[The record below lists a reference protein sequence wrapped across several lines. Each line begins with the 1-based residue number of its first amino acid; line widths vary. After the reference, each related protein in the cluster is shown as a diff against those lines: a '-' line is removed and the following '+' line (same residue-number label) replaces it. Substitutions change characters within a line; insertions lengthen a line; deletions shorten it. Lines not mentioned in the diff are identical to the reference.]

1 MAEKTDLPMKH
12 LKLFILLSIAGVVP
26 MTSAL
31 AYSGEDFVVC
41 RLNPAGDNYLSL
53 RTCGSTKCHEK
64 RRLGPGTF
72 LISLEPYAVKRWR
85 EVIVKRH
92 AQDES
97 YSGPSGWVYSKYI
110 CKIQY

>member
-1 MAEKTDLPMKH
+1 MLQLKKTTL
-12 LKLFILLSIAGVVP
+12 LAAILVSLWIGASAP
-26 MTSAL
+26 AL

-53 RTCGSTKCHEK
+53 RTCGSSRCKEI
-64 RRLGPGTF
+64 RRLGTGTF
-72 LISLEPYAVKRWR
+72 LVTLEPNAVNGRR
-85 EVIVKRH
+85 DVIVKRH
-92 AQDES
+92 AQDNS

>member
-1 MAEKTDLPMKH
+1 MKR
-12 LKLFILLSIAGVVP
+12 LLTKNIKMVTLSLGMSIFT
-26 MTSAL
+26 TSAF

-53 RTCGSTKCHEK
+53 RTCGSARCQEI

-97 YSGPSGWVYSKYI
+97 YTGPSGWVYSKYI